1 MGRLVDEND
10 VYNVLTEYYH
20 HKTAT
25 QHMVLTD
32 ALSTVKT
39 VDAIPVAWLEQEM
52 EKWRNKDTFAHN
64 LGVQLVEALL
74 EDWEEDKKEWEG

>member
-1 MGRLVDEND
+1 MGKLIDIND

-25 QHMVLTD
+25 QHMVLAD

-39 VDAIPVAWLEQEM
+39 VDAIPVEWLLDKADWCDKNNGIYTSGVIRSVVDLWREEQ
-52 EKWRNKDTFAHN
+52 
-64 LGVQLVEALL
+64 
-74 EDWEEDKKEWEG
+74 